1 MDRPENQP
9 TLFSGNGSFAQDVTR
24 GIVLSEIEG
33 GVYLSEI
40 QEGEVL
46 VVETENRSYRIE
58 RLAGR
63 AAYISGHPQFC
74 PVPTRF
80 SISGSS
86 WGGSM
91 LEDGLHRARNASG
104 VSAPGVQENQDVED
118 CGRATGFPRLDL
130 GDEQV

>member
-1 MDRPENQP
+1 MDRPGNQP
-9 TLFSGNGSFAQDVTR
+9 TLFSGNRSFAQDVTR
-24 GIVLSEIEG
+24 GIVRSEIEG
-33 GVYLSEI
+33 GVYLSEV

-58 RLAGR
+58 RLDGR

-74 PVPTRF
+74 PVPTRV

-91 LEDGLHRARNASG
+91 LKMAFIGRGMHLEFQHPDYKKITTSRIVDIRHASA
-104 VSAPGVQENQDVED
+104 S
-118 CGRATGFPRLDL
+118 
-130 GDEQV
+130 

>member
-1 MDRPENQP
+1 M
-9 TLFSGNGSFAQDVTR
+9 SFAPEVTR
-24 GIVLSEIEG
+24 GIVRSEVEG
-33 GVYLSEI
+33 GIYLSEV
-40 QEGEVL
+40 QDGEVL

-74 PVPTRF
+74 PVPTRV

-91 LEDGLHRARNASG
+91 LKMAFIGRGMHMEFQHPEYKKITTSRIVDVRQASP
-104 VSAPGVQENQDVED
+104 A
-118 CGRATGFPRLDL
+118 
-130 GDEQV
+130 